1 MAHVPATVR
10 RMQITE
16 AAAAVIARDGVAGA
30 TTRRIAAEAKVS
42 LATLHYVFKTKDDI
56 LAAVLES
63 LIDHA
68 SQDNSTITAH
78 LVTPP
83 GAGPPALSEVIHHLV
98 RTAWGLVCGDL
109 VTQRVE
115 YELTL
120 YALRTPEA
128 AHLGRALRDYNVTA
142 VEQIIRRTLEHTG
155 QKSHIP
161 PRDLAHL
168 IYCAIDGV
176 LLDHL
181 VNPDTGHA
189 DRTLAHLAGAV
200 LHLVSTPHTH
210 TTAIA

>member
-1 MAHVPATVR
+1 MAHVPAAVR
-10 RMQITE
+10 RTQIIE

-30 TTRRIAAEAKVS
+30 TTRRIAAEAKLS

-68 SQDNSTITAH
+68 SQDNSTIAAH

-83 GAGPPALSEVIHHLV
+83 GAGPPALSEVTRHLV

-120 YALRTPEA
+120 YEMRTTEA
-128 AHLGRALRDYNVTA
+128 AHLGRALRDYHLTA

-155 QKSHIP
+155 QTSHIP
-161 PRDLAHL
+161 PRELAHL
-168 IYCAIDGV
+168 VYCAIDGV
-176 LLDHL
+176 LLDYL
-181 VNPDTGHA
+181 VDPDAAQA
-189 DRTLAHLAGAV
+189 DRSLAHLAGAV
-200 LHLVSTPHTH
+200 LNLVGTPS
-210 TTAIA
+210 TTATA

>member
-1 MAHVPATVR
+1 MAHVPAAVR
-10 RMQITE
+10 RTQIIE

-30 TTRRIAAEAKVS
+30 TTRRIAAEAELS

-68 SQDNSTITAH
+68 NQDNSTLIAH

-83 GAGPPALSEVIHHLV
+83 GDGPPALSEVIHHLV

-128 AHLGRALRDYNVTA
+128 AHLGRALRDYNLTA
-142 VEQIIRRTLEHTG
+142 IEQIIRRTLEHTG
-155 QKSHIP
+155 QTSRIP

-168 IYCAIDGV
+168 IYCTIDGI

-181 VNPDTGHA
+181 VDPDADEA
-189 DRTLAHLAGAV
+189 DRSLAHLASAV
-200 LHLVSTPHTH
+200 LNLAGTPP
-210 TTAIA
+210 TTVTA